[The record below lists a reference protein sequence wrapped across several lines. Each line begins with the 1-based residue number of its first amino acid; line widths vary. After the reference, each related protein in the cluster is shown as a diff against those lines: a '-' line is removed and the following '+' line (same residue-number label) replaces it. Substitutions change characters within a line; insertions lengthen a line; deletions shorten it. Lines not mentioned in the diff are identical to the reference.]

1 MRTARDSA
9 RFKVE
14 MPPRSK
20 IDLMP
25 KEIRAQ
31 LDQRIVEGGFANYR
45 ALAKWLN
52 DNGYQIGKNAVHH
65 HGEKLERRLEAVK
78 RATEQA
84 RAIAEASP
92 DDEAAMSDTLIRLV
106 QQIDIDIL
114 LNVDSETV
122 SPKTLEAVSRSVATL
137 ARASVNQKKWMV
149 EVRDKLNAKVGRAAE
164 QVALAARSGGLS
176 PEAEQQIRTALLDI
190 HV

>member
-1 MRTARDSA
+1 MT
-9 RFKVE
+9 

-25 KEIRAQ
+25 KEIRAE

-52 DNGYQIGKNAVHH
+52 DNGYEIGKDSVHR
-65 HGEKLERRLEAVK
+65 HGQKLEHRLESVR
-78 RATEQA
+78 RATDVA

-92 DDEAAMSDTLIRLV
+92 DNEAAISDTLIRLV
-106 QQIDIDIL
+106 QQIDIDID
-114 LNVDSETV
+114 VESETV
-122 SPKTLEAVSRSVATL
+122 TPKMLEAISRSVATL
-137 ARASVNQKKWMV
+137 ARASVSQKKWMV

-176 PEAEQQIRTALLDI
+176 PAAEQQIRNALLDI

>member
-1 MRTARDSA
+1 MA
-9 RFKVE
+9 
-14 MPPRSK
+14 PRSK

-25 KEIRAQ
+25 KEIRDE
-31 LDQRIVEGGFANYR
+31 LDMRIVDGGFANYL
-45 ALAKWLN
+45 ALTKWLN
-52 DNGYQIGKNAVHH
+52 DDGYKIGKTAVHL
-65 HGEKLERRLEAVK
+65 HGKKLEHRLEAVR
-78 RATEQA
+78 RATDVV

-122 SPKTLEAVSRSVATL
+122 TPKTLEAVSRSVAAL
-137 ARASVNQKKWMV
+137 AHASVNQKKWMV

-176 PEAEQQIRTALLDI
+176 PEAEQQIRNALLDI

>member
-1 MRTARDSA
+1 MHTARDSA
-9 RFKVE
+9 RFKIE

-92 DDEAAMSDTLIRLV
+92 DDEAAMNDTLIRLV

-122 SPKTLEAVSRSVATL
+122 PPRTLEAVSRSVATL

-149 EVRDKLNAKVGRAAE
+149 EMRDKLNAKVGRAEE

-176 PEAEQQIRTALLDI
+176 PEAEQQIRNALLDI

>member
-9 RFKVE
+9 RFKIE

-92 DDEAAMSDTLIRLV
+92 DDEAAMNDTLIRLV
-106 QQIDIDIL
+106 QH
-114 LNVDSETV
+114 
-122 SPKTLEAVSRSVATL
+122 
-137 ARASVNQKKWMV
+137 
-149 EVRDKLNAKVGRAAE
+149 
-164 QVALAARSGGLS
+164 ALAARSGGLS
-176 PEAEQQIRTALLDI
+176 PEAEQQIRNALLDI

>member
-9 RFKVE
+9 RLGIE

-25 KEIRAQ
+25 KEIRAE
-31 LDQRIVEGGFANYR
+31 LEQRIVEGGFANYR

-52 DNGYQIGKNAVHH
+52 DNGYKISKNAVHH

-92 DDEAAMSDTLIRLV
+92 DDEAAMNDTLIRLV

-122 SPKTLEAVSRSVATL
+122 PPKTLEAVSRSVATL

-176 PEAEQQIRTALLDI
+176 PEAEQQIRNALPDI
-190 HV
+190 RV

>member
-1 MRTARDSA
+1 
-9 RFKVE
+9 

-25 KEIRAQ
+25 KEIRGE
-31 LDQRIVEGGFANYR
+31 LEKRIVEGGFANYR

-52 DNGYQIGKNAVHH
+52 DKGYEIAKDSVNRYG
-65 HGEKLERRLEAVK
+65 GKLERRLEAVR
-78 RATEQA
+78 RATDVV

-92 DDEAAMSDTLIRLV
+92 DDEAAMNDTLIRLV

-137 ARASVNQKKWMV
+137 AHASLNQKKWMV

>member
-1 MRTARDSA
+1 MS
-9 RFKVE
+9 
-14 MPPRSK
+14 PRSK

-25 KEIRAQ
+25 KEVRAE
-31 LDQRIVEGGFANYR
+31 LDKRIVDGGFANYR
-45 ALAKWLN
+45 GLAKWLN
-52 DNGYQIGKNAVHH
+52 DNGYQIGKSAVHH
-65 HGEKLERRLEAVK
+65 HGEKLEHRLEAVK

-84 RAIAEASP
+84 RAIAESSP
-92 DDEAAMSDTLIRLV
+92 DDEAAMNDTLIRLV

-137 ARASVNQKKWMV
+137 AHASVNQKKWMV
-149 EVRDKLNAKVGRAAE
+149 EMRDKLNAKVGRAKE

-176 PEAEQQIRTALLDI
+176 PEAEQQIRNVLLDI
-190 HV
+190 HL

>member
-1 MRTARDSA
+1 
-9 RFKVE
+9 
-14 MPPRSK
+14 
-20 IDLMP
+20 MP

-31 LDQRIVEGGFANYR
+31 LDQRIVEGGFADYR

-52 DNGYQIGKNAVHH
+52 DNGYEIGKSAVHH

-92 DDEAAMSDTLIRLV
+92 DDEAAMNDALIRLV
-106 QQIDIDIL
+106 QKIDMDIL
-114 LNVDSETV
+114 LDLEGETV
-122 SPKTLEAVSRSVATL
+122 PPKTLEAVSRSVATL

-164 QVALAARSGGLS
+164 QVALAARAGGLS
-176 PEAEQQIRTALLDI
+176 PEAEQQIRNALLDI
-190 HV
+190 HD

>member
-1 MRTARDSA
+1 VRTARDSA
-9 RFKVE
+9 RLGIE

-25 KEIRAQ
+25 KEIRAE
-31 LDQRIVEGGFANYR
+31 LEKRIVEGGFANYR

-52 DNGYQIGKNAVHH
+52 DNGYKISKNAVHH

-92 DDEAAMSDTLIRLV
+92 DDEAAMNDTLIRLV

-122 SPKTLEAVSRSVATL
+122 PPKTLEAVSRSVATL

-149 EVRDKLNAKVGRAAE
+149 EVRDKLNAKVGRATE

-176 PEAEQQIRTALLDI
+176 PEAEQQIRNALLDI
-190 HV
+190 RV

>member
-1 MRTARDSA
+1 
-9 RFKVE
+9 

-78 RATEQA
+78 RATELA

-92 DDEAAMSDTLIRLV
+92 DEQGAMSDTLIRLV
-106 QQIDIDIL
+106 QQIDMDIL
-114 LNVDSETV
+114 LDLEGETV
-122 SPKTLEAVSRSVATL
+122 PPKTLEAVSRSVATL
-137 ARASVNQKKWMV
+137 ARVSVNQKKWMV
-149 EVRDKLNAKVGRAAE
+149 EVRDKLNAKVGRAVE

-176 PEAEQQIRTALLDI
+176 PEAEQQIRNALMDI

>member
-1 MRTARDSA
+1 
-9 RFKVE
+9 
-14 MPPRSK
+14 MPQRSK

-25 KEIRAQ
+25 KDVRAE
-31 LDQRIVEGGFANYR
+31 LDQRIVEAGFANYR
-45 ALAKWLN
+45 ALTKWLN
-52 DNGYQIGKNAVHH
+52 DKGYEIGKTAVYR

-92 DDEAAMSDTLIRLV
+92 DDEDAMNDTLIRLV

-149 EVRDKLNAKVGRAAE
+149 EVRDKLNAKVVRATE
-164 QVALAARSGGLS
+164 QVAIAARASGLS
-176 PEAEQQIRTALLDI
+176 PEAEQQIRNALLDI

>member
-1 MRTARDSA
+1 
-9 RFKVE
+9 
-14 MPPRSK
+14 
-20 IDLMP
+20 MP
-25 KEIRAQ
+25 KEIRAE

-45 ALAKWLN
+45 ALAKWLH
-52 DNGYQIGKNAVHH
+52 DNGYEIGKGAVHR
-65 HGEKLERRLEAVK
+65 HGEKLERRLDAIK

-92 DDEAAMSDTLIRLV
+92 DDEAAMNDALIRLV
-106 QQIDIDIL
+106 QQINLDIL
-114 LNVDSETV
+114 LEVESETV
-122 SPKTLEAVSRSVATL
+122 TPKMLEAISRSVATL

-149 EVRDKLNAKVGRAAE
+149 EMRDKLNAKVGRAAE

-176 PEAEQQIRTALLDI
+176 PAAEQQIRNALLDI

>member
-1 MRTARDSA
+1 VRTARDSA
-9 RFKVE
+9 RFKIE
-14 MPPRSK
+14 MSPRSK

-25 KEIRAQ
+25 KEVRAE
-31 LDQRIVEGGFANYR
+31 LDKRIVDGGFANYR
-45 ALAKWLN
+45 GLAKWLN
-52 DNGYQIGKNAVHH
+52 DNGYQIGKSAVHH

-92 DDEAAMSDTLIRLV
+92 DDEAAMNDALIRLV
-106 QQIDIDIL
+106 QKIDMDIL
-114 LNVDSETV
+114 LDLEGETV
-122 SPKTLEAVSRSVATL
+122 PPKTLEAVSRSVATL

-176 PEAEQQIRTALLDI
+176 PEAEQQIRNALLDI

>member
-1 MRTARDSA
+1 
-9 RFKVE
+9 

-20 IDLMP
+20 IDLVP
-25 KEIRAQ
+25 KEVRAE
-31 LDQRIVEGGFANYR
+31 LDKRIVDGGFANYR

-52 DNGYQIGKNAVHH
+52 DNGYAIGKSAVHH
-65 HGEKLERRLEAVK
+65 HGEKLEHRLEAVK

-92 DDEAAMSDTLIRLV
+92 DDEAAMNDTLIRLV
-106 QQIDIDIL
+106 QQINIDLL

-122 SPKTLEAVSRSVATL
+122 SPKALEAVSRSVAAL
-137 ARASVNQKKWMV
+137 ANASVNQKKWMV

-164 QVALAARSGGLS
+164 KVAVAARSGGLS
-176 PEAEQQIRTALLDI
+176 PEAEQLIRNALLDI
-190 HV
+190 HL

>member
-1 MRTARDSA
+1 VRTARDSA
-9 RFKVE
+9 RLKIR

-25 KEIRAQ
+25 KEIRAE

-45 ALAKWLN
+45 ALAKWLH
-52 DNGYQIGKNAVHH
+52 DNGYEIGKGAVHR

-92 DDEAAMSDTLIRLV
+92 DDEAAMNDALIRLV
-106 QQIDIDIL
+106 QQIDMDIL
-114 LNVDSETV
+114 LDVESETV
-122 SPKTLEAVSRSVATL
+122 TPRCSRRS
-137 ARASVNQKKWMV
+137 
-149 EVRDKLNAKVGRAAE
+149 RAASPLSP
-164 QVALAARSGGLS
+164 ALASIKKNGWSRCA
-176 PEAEQQIRTALLDI
+176 AN
-190 HV
+190 

>member
-1 MRTARDSA
+1 
-9 RFKVE
+9 V
-14 MPPRSK
+14 
-20 IDLMP
+20 
-25 KEIRAQ
+25 
-31 LDQRIVEGGFANYR
+31 
-45 ALAKWLN
+45 
-52 DNGYQIGKNAVHH
+52 
-65 HGEKLERRLEAVK
+65 
-78 RATEQA
+78 A

-122 SPKTLEAVSRSVATL
+122 PPKTLEAVSRSVATL

-176 PEAEQQIRTALLDI
+176 PETEQQIGTALLDI

>member
-1 MRTARDSA
+1 
-9 RFKVE
+9 

-25 KEIRAQ
+25 KEIRGE
-31 LDQRIVEGGFANYR
+31 LEKRIVEGGFANYR

-52 DNGYQIGKNAVHH
+52 DNGYQIGKNAVHR
-65 HGEKLERRLEAVK
+65 HGEKLERRLDAVR
-78 RATEQA
+78 RATDVA

-92 DDEAAMSDTLIRLV
+92 DDEAAMNDTLIRLV

-122 SPKTLEAVSRSVATL
+122 SPKTLEAVSRSVASF
-137 ARASVNQKKWMV
+137 ARASANQNKWLV